1 MIELPELLIV
11 LGVFALM
18 GGYIACIRYM
28 LAHAD
33 DKPDTD
39 STTMK
44 RGKS

>member
-18 GGYIACIRYM
+18 GGYIALIRFM

-33 DKPDTD
+33 GNSDADT
-39 STTMK
+39 TAVK